1 MSGEKAFGYV
11 RLSQGG
17 RDTSIE
23 DQKEA
28 LREYAREHPA
38 LQLVTTIN
46 DGENTSGFNEDRD
59 GYQTIREKIEA
70 DDADA
75 VIVRDRARLSRDF
88 DERLR
93 LIAMFR
99 ASDCDWHVVEAGGR
113 IELEDVQTAA
123 MECVHAAMDHA
134 KKMAE
139 IRRSKEAVQQRMD
152 DPDVDHGR
160 PRFGMTYDDQGRRQV
175 PGKNFETVREI
186 LREDKPDKSRREIAS
201 AVDVPVATVHRVL
214 DRREWYLN
222 RSGEAVGDRVQN
234 S

>member
-1 MSGEKAFGYV
+1 MSSKKAFGYV

-17 RDTSIE
+17 RETSIE
-23 DQKEA
+23 DQKES
-28 LREYAREHPA
+28 LREYASEHPGLELA
-38 LQLVTTIN
+38 TTIN

-59 GYQTIREKIEA
+59 GYQTIRNNIEA
-70 DDADA
+70 GGADA

-99 ASDCDWHVVEAGGR
+99 ATECEWHVVEASGR

-139 IRRSKEAVQQRMD
+139 IRRSKQAVQQRMD

-160 PRFGMTYDDQGRRQV
+160 PRFGMTYDEHGRRQV
-175 PGKNFETVREI
+175 PGENFEIVRDI
-186 LREDKPDKSRREIAS
+186 LRRERKDETRREIAS
-201 AVDVPVATVHRVL
+201 AVDVSVGTVHRVL
-214 DRREWYLN
+214 DRREWYVEREQMAEN
-222 RSGEAVGDRVQN
+222 
-234 S
+234 